1 MCLGYRPDDLE
12 GLKALCKTTNPNIC
26 TRFAGVNNK
35 VIDIIR
41 YLNPITKTKKHKQ
54 ELCCGSKL
62 VSKIK
67 SVTSVQ
73 IRIIKS
79 LLCH

>member
-41 YLNPITKTKKHKQ
+41 YLSTNTNYAVGPNQGHETNPNKNTNSKTH
-54 ELCCGSKL
+54 
-62 VSKIK
+62 
-67 SVTSVQ
+67 
-73 IRIIKS
+73 
-79 LLCH
+79 